1 MQWVNDYKQKN
12 LQGFQPS
19 FFELTSTMAFDYFA
33 WRNVNVAVIETGL
46 GGRLDST
53 NIVTPDLSI
62 ITNIG
67 MEHQQFL
74 GDTIEQIAS
83 EKAGIIKHGQPVIVG
98 HVVGNARNV
107 IEGIAQKQ
115 YAEIKFADDKPEV
128 IDAKM
133 VDGMLR
139 LNTKNYG
146 VIDCELTGEFQIE
159 NANTVLTA
167 FNLLKRLKYRIKEDA
182 IRKGFA
188 QVIETTGLMGR
199 WMKLSDSPRIIC
211 DSAHNVASITV
222 AMKQLKKEYFDNLHM
237 VLGFMADKDVNGI
250 LDLLPKKA
258 TFYFTQAQTSRSLP
272 VEKLQQ
278 IAEEHGLKGNTYNN
292 VMDALEAA
300 RHNAA
305 PRDFI
310 YIGGSMYVLAELL
323 TAIGY
328 DDKLD
333 T

>member
-1 MQWVNDYKQKN
+1 
-12 LQGFQPS
+12 
-19 FFELTSTMAFDYFA
+19 
-33 WRNVNVAVIETGL
+33 
-46 GGRLDST
+46 
-53 NIVTPDLSI
+53 
-62 ITNIG
+62 
-67 MEHQQFL
+67 
-74 GDTIEQIAS
+74 
-83 EKAGIIKHGQPVIVG
+83 
-98 HVVGNARNV
+98 
-107 IEGIAQKQ
+107 
-115 YAEIKFADDKPEV
+115 
-128 IDAKM
+128 
-133 VDGMLR
+133 
-139 LNTKNYG
+139 
-146 VIDCELTGEFQIE
+146 
-159 NANTVLTA
+159 
-167 FNLLKRLKYRIKEDA
+167 
-182 IRKGFA
+182 
-188 QVIETTGLMGR
+188 
-199 WMKLSDSPRIIC
+199 
-211 DSAHNVASITV
+211 
-222 AMKQLKKEYFDNLHM
+222 MKQLNKEYFDNLHM

-278 IAEEHGLKGNTYNN
+278 IAEGHGLKGNTYNN